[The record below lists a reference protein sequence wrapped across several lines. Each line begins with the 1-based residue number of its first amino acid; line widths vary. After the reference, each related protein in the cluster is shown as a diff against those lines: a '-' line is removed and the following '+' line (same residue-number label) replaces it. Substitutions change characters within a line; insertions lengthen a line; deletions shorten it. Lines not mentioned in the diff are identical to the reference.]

1 MVTKCI
7 LKTCLSYVIN
17 INWYHKVV
25 ITSLTVALFT
35 KLSPIPL
42 LLLSP
47 SIQTQPPWK
56 CPLSL
61 AFYPTPSWALLSRIS
76 LIPLLPLPHFLLAPP
91 SSISSS
97 PLPPSLPALPSR
109 KCSSLLL
116 LPLSCL
122 ILPPPSSS
130 LSKLQPGREPSWTEM
145 AASTYQGNRL
155 APQWGEFY
163 WRLG

>member
-47 SIQTQPPWK
+47 SIQTQPSWN
-56 CPLSL
+56 CPT
-61 AFYPTPSWALLSRIS
+61 FPRLLSHS
-76 LIPLLPLPHFLLAPP
+76 LLSTPFQHLLDSPASPAPFP
-91 SSISSS
+91 PGTSLQYILQSPA
-97 PLPPSLPALPSR
+97 PLPPSTPLQEVFQPPPPPPELPDPALP
-109 KCSSLLL
+109 LLL
-116 LPLSCL
+116 TLDT
-122 ILPPPSSS
+122 
-130 LSKLQPGREPSWTEM
+130 G
-145 AASTYQGNRL
+145 A
-155 APQWGEFY
+155 GEGAQLD
-163 WRLG
+163 RDG